1 MSKVLKAGTYR
12 VTIEFTLE
20 NDTQELVLDEAFEDA
35 MNNIDGLFDS
45 DISEYKQ
52 ED

>member
-1 MSKVLKAGTYR
+1 MSNVLKAGTYS

-20 NDTQELVLDEAFEDA
+20 NDTQELVLDEAFENA
-35 MNNIDGLFDS
+35 MNTVDGLFDS